1 MSSQGDVFQAVL
13 LVTKENYNLDELDG
27 DSFYPV
33 GISCIVKDIRQGYAT
48 LRSGYRVNV
57 ENVRLA

>member
-1 MSSQGDVFQAVL
+1 ML
-13 LVTKENYNLDELDG
+13 LVTKENYNLDELDS